1 MKKILLP
8 FLAVL
13 MLCSFARSASIPD
26 SLERKYWMNLLR
38 NVKLT
43 HDLKPVRYQKDIK
56 IELQGEISKEDRM
69 IVDSIVRQLKP
80 LIQTVSI
87 SRVDTGGNL
96 VIILTRYHSYTFRT
110 HIVGD
115 EIGYKIE
122 DLQLFSPRM
131 QAHRYDAFLNK
142 IIKMILIH
150 SPKQFPGTVD
160 VCFTNSNL
168 SSKNI
173 YYTSEAQLL
182 NDFLKENNNKQI
194 EWILDMIRKGIW
206 KKGQLLRTTYMQ
218 SNSGLTAPDKFIIET
233 IYAKDAD
240 SRIKNGIIKYT
251 GSHNYYS
258 LKYHKAFQAFN
269 KIYPLLLKLLLSI
282 IFLGIV
288 CKRNRYRGMLS
299 YLLIG
304 SALFFL
310 YSISQDLNGSSEP
323 FIQNAF
329 SASFIIMWLIALAH
343 IALFY
348 CINRLLRKSQITQWL
363 KDSVSSA
370 IVFIMVISFAY
381 FSFDFHM
388 SEPRVAFTILAS
400 AIFTVAYYLLSRM
413 VFKQREVIRQKDE
426 ELSRLQMVKA
436 QTELQALQSKLNP
449 HFLYNSLNSLS
460 HLVRVDADR
469 AEKMTLL
476 LSDLFRYTLSRDRRD
491 FVELHE
497 ELNMVEKYLEVERVR
512 FGDRLSSTIEMDE
525 QASTCSIPRLI
536 VQPLVEN
543 AIKHGIS
550 KISGEGFIHIVAK
563 VDEGRLTITVE
574 DNGPVFPDAP
584 IAGFGLQN
592 IIERLQL
599 LYDSDAELSWTNLPT
614 KKVTITIPTEK

>member
-1 MKKILLP
+1 MKKILLL

-38 NVKLT
+38 NIKLT
-43 HDLKPVRYQKDIK
+43 PDLTPIRYQKDIK
-56 IELQGEISKEDRM
+56 IELQGEVTKEDRT

-96 VIILTRYHSYTFRT
+96 VIILTRYHNYTFRT

-115 EIGYKIE
+115 EISYKIE
-122 DLQLFSPRM
+122 NLQLFYPRM
-131 QAHRYDAFLNK
+131 QTHRYDAYLQQ
-142 IIKMILIH
+142 ILDMLVVH
-150 SPKQFPGTVD
+150 NFNNFPKTDD
-160 VCFTNSNL
+160 VCFPDSKL
-168 SSKNI
+168 SSRNI
-173 YYTSEAQLL
+173 FYISE
-182 NDFLKENNNKQI
+182 KQI
-194 EWILDMIRKGIW
+194 RAEPDISEYDVKRIMKAAKEGLFKVGSHLITQYIYGLK
-206 KKGQLLRTTYMQ
+206 
-218 SNSGLTAPDKFIIET
+218 GLTPLDKFTIET
-233 IYAKDAD
+233 IYAKDAN

-251 GSHNYYS
+251 GRHNYYS
-258 LKYHKAFQAFN
+258 LKYHKAFQVFN
-269 KIYPLLLKLLLSI
+269 KIYPLVLKLLLSI
-282 IFLGIV
+282 IFLGIAYR
-288 CKRNRYRGMLS
+288 RNRYRSILS

-304 SALFFL
+304 SSLFVL
-310 YSISQDLNGSSEP
+310 YSIFRDLNGQYEP

-348 CINRLLRKSQITQWL
+348 GINLLLRKSQVTQWL

-370 IVFIMVISFAY
+370 IVFLMVISFAY
-381 FSFDFHM
+381 FSFDFHL
-388 SEPRVAFTILAS
+388 SELRVAFTILGS
-400 AIFTVAYYLLSRM
+400 TIFTVAYYLLSRM
-413 VFKQREVIRQKDE
+413 VFKQREVIRLKDE

-460 HLVRVDADR
+460 HLIRVDADR

-497 ELNMVEKYLEVERVR
+497 ELGMVSKYLEVERVR

-525 QASTCSIPRLI
+525 QASTCPIPRLI
-536 VQPLVEN
+536 VQPMVEN

-550 KISGEGFIHIVAK
+550 KISGEGFIRIVAK
-563 VDEGRLTITVE
+563 VNEGRLTITVE
-574 DNGPVFPDAP
+574 DNGPAFPDTP
-584 IAGFGLQN
+584 TAGLGLQN

-599 LYDSDAELSWTNLPT
+599 LYGSDAELSWTNLPA